1 MRTLKQILN
10 EMPYKEFEEKVKK
23 YVMPSASYKKYVK
36 VGLSGLTGEDK
47 FILKSLII
55 EYLDLKCSPDD
66 IPDSD
71 IGPFVIACD
80 FRATFR
86 K

>member
-1 MRTLKQILN
+1 MSTLKQIVN
-10 EMPYKEFEEKVKK
+10 KMPYKDFKEKVQKN
-23 YVMPSASYKKYVK
+23 VMSSGSYKNYVK
-36 VGLSGLTGEDK
+36 VGLNKLSDK
-47 FILKSLII
+47 DKLALKELII
-55 EYLDLKCSPDD
+55 MNLDLKCSPDD

-80 FRATFR
+80 FRATFC